1 MPDHFSRQASFTSNS
16 NSTGNDAPPP
26 RPKLRSR
33 GMTDGG
39 LPQKAG
45 FFVKE
50 PMIFRKLSTTPDVLP
65 TTTTTPESIP
75 KLRKGRQASTR
86 VHAPPTAPPTSGLPA
101 TPPVEQPDP
110 RQRRG
115 LDPLPA
121 SSPPLSTHIVQD
133 YPTTLNPIHDVKQI
147 SQPDLRSPEES
158 IPESVEHSIQDSK
171 SLPSSPRMLKKASS
185 QRSLVRG
192 TSPASSVRTISC
204 PEPPDKR
211 MQRNYHSRLPLPTI
225 PLSIRT
231 SFSST
236 PPQLSTRNPT
246 SPSSTTEPKKFRKR
260 LFSNSSQRPSTSTC
274 VSISPLEDD
283 SLSVFSVRS
292 DNDTLA
298 SYKPLAVTRNYSQ
311 VPSSF
316 WDECADTTPSS
327 PATSHAD
334 YYPQA
339 IMSRDQLAKLEASV
353 ISLAESP
360 QTHESSIPPSI
371 AAAEV
376 EEPQEQPDSVVL
388 SPTPSLRSGKSVR
401 TSSVTLASLQS
412 QPSGLRRPVTAD
424 PLMRENKEREGSAA
438 EPVLS
443 TDANSTSTTPPL
455 DSTTG
460 LTSLPP
466 PPRPRLRSTNS
477 IRSTA
482 SMATTI
488 TSPGGRSNAS
498 KVKLQER
505 PNTAITTTS
514 PLQPGAPGTGNLRP
528 PLLSFSKSAGAQT
541 RGKARPSGVLEK
553 TIHRRSIM
561 RKSSFLDI
569 DGDADPELEVQ
580 EKRDS
585 LFVAIKAS
593 AGSVGNNGSIA
604 GTKTGESFLD
614 FARESF
620 DTMQT

>member
-1 MPDHFSRQASFTSNS
+1 MQVTMPDHPSRQAFTPNS
-16 NSTGNDAPPP
+16 NPTGNDALPPHQ
-26 RPKLRSR
+26 KLRSR

-50 PMIFRKLSTTPDVLP
+50 PMIFRKLSTTPDVLSE
-65 TTTTTPESIP
+65 TTTTPESIP

-86 VHAPPTAPPTSGLPA
+86 IHAPPTAPPTSSLPA

-110 RQRRG
+110 RQRVG

-121 SSPPLSTHIVQD
+121 SSPPSSTPIVND
-133 YPTTLNPIHDVKQI
+133 YPTTIHDAKQT

-171 SLPSSPRMLKKASS
+171 TLPSSPRTLKKASS
-185 QRSLVRG
+185 QRSLNRG
-192 TSPASSVRTISC
+192 TSPSSSVRTISC
-204 PEPPDKR
+204 PEQSSDKR
-211 MQRNYHSRLPLPTI
+211 TQRHYHSRLPLPTL

-236 PPQLSTRNPT
+236 PPQPFTRDPT
-246 SPSSTTEPKKFRKR
+246 SPSSTTEVKKFRKR
-260 LFSNSSQRPSTSTC
+260 LFSNSSQRPSTST
-274 VSISPLEDD
+274 SIPISPREDD

-292 DNDTLA
+292 DNDTNLA
-298 SYKPLAVTRNYSQ
+298 SYKPLAVTRQ
-311 VPSSF
+311 APSSF

-327 PATSHAD
+327 PAASHAD

-353 ISLAESP
+353 TGLAESP
-360 QTHESSIPPSI
+360 QTHESSISPSI

-376 EEPQEQPDSVVL
+376 EELQEQPDSVVL
-388 SPTPSLRSGKSVR
+388 SPTPSLQSERKSVQ

-412 QPSGLRRPVTAD
+412 QSGSPRRPVTAD
-424 PLMRENKEREGSAA
+424 PLMRVSKEREGSAA
-438 EPVLS
+438 EPALS
-443 TDANSTSTTPPL
+443 TDANSTSTIPPL

-477 IRSTA
+477 IRSTT
-482 SMATTI
+482 SVATTI
-488 TSPGGRSNAS
+488 TSSVGQLNSS
-498 KVKLQER
+498 KVRLER

-541 RGKARPSGVLEK
+541 RSKARPSGVLEK

-569 DGDADPELEVQ
+569 DGEADPELEVK

-593 AGSVGNNGSIA
+593 AGSVSSNGSI
-604 GTKTGESFLD
+604 GGSKTGESFLD

-620 DTMQT
+620 DTIRT